1 MNFKKKKKEKT
12 SVNFLK
18 NTTKIQ
24 IRNLILIFFFIII
37 IQSLFTSN
45 LVEAS
50 VVEDFIE
57 NEENTSDVIRLVV
70 VLTLLTFI
78 PAIIMTV
85 TTFPRIIIVL
95 SFTRNAMGTQQMPPN
110 QVLIG
115 IALILTFFIMAP
127 TFTVIAAQAYQPYM
141 DGDIGTEEAY
151 DRAITPLKE
160 FMFGQARTEPN
171 SINFFMELYG
181 MEENPES
188 LEDMPTVVVMMSFI
202 TSELKKAFIMGFI
215 LYVPFIVVDM
225 IVASVLMSMGM
236 MMIPPITISL
246 PFKILLFVLV
256 DGWTLLF
263 ETLVRSF
270 GV

>member
-1 MNFKKKKKEKT
+1 MNMKVKT
-12 SVNFLK
+12 SDSFSK
-18 NTTKIQ
+18 NTTKKQ

-37 IQSLFTSN
+37 IQSFFT
-45 LVEAS
+45 LAFAQES
-50 VVEDFIE
+50 VVEEFIQ
-57 NEENTSDVIRLVV
+57 NEENTTDVVRLVV

-127 TFTVIAAQAYQPYM
+127 TFTVIADQAYEPYM
-141 DGDIGTEEAY
+141 EGELATAEAY
-151 DRAITPLKE
+151 DAAIKPLKE
-160 FMFGQARTEPN
+160 FMFNQARTEPN

-181 MEENPES
+181 MEDTPES
-188 LEDMPTVVVMMSFI
+188 LEDMPLVVVMMSFI

>member
-1 MNFKKKKKEKT
+1 MKRKEKT
-12 SVNFLK
+12 SVIFSK
-18 NTTKIQ
+18 NTIKKQ
-24 IRNLILIFFFIII
+24 IKNLILVLFFIII
-37 IQSLFTSN
+37 MQNFF
-45 LVEAS
+45 VVAFAQES
-50 VVEDFIE
+50 VVEEFIQSG
-57 NEENTSDVIRLVV
+57 ENTTDVVRLVV

-110 QVLIG
+110 QILIG

-127 TFTVIAAQAYQPYM
+127 TFGVIADQAYKPYM
-141 DGDIGTEEAY
+141 DGELGTEEAY
-151 DRAITPLKE
+151 NAAITPLKE
-160 FMFGQARTEPN
+160 FMFSQARTEPN
-171 SINFFMELYG
+171 GINFFMELYG
-181 MEENPES
+181 TEERPES
-188 LEDMPTVVVMMSFI
+188 LEEMPLVVVMMSFI

-215 LYVPFIVVDM
+215 LYIPFIVVDM